1 MQGVRRHDK
10 GRSALAANPILL
22 AVNYAQE
29 VHNTFQQIEDLGVR
43 VAVRWYSSPGFER
56 LLLDGKGVCG
66 LITLALPGET
76 RASNIKAFA
85 LPLRYFVYAFSCG
98 DLAKICLH

>member
-10 GRSALAANPILL
+10 GLSALAADPILL

-29 VHNTFQQIEDLGVR
+29 VHNTFQQVEDLGVR
-43 VAVRWYSSPGFER
+43 VAVRCYSFPRFER
-56 LLLDGKGVCG
+56 LLIDGKGVCG
-66 LITLALPGET
+66 LITLDLPGKT

-85 LPLRYFVYAFSCG
+85 FPLRYFVYAFSCG
-98 DLAKICLH
+98 DLAKICVH